1 MTISFS
7 SGALR
12 AKLQLEKLTRNKERR
27 EGASANLSVSGL
39 IKERNI
45 VITMS
50 ELHLSTISL
59 VSLTVWQDVN
69 KHQWVPS
76 QLRSKLV
83 HCTHASLSILSALL
97 SLVFCFDGVLS

>member
-1 MTISFS
+1 MAISFP
-7 SGALR
+7 SGALSAR
-12 AKLQLEKLTRNKERR
+12 LQLEKLTRNKERR
-27 EGASANLSVSGL
+27 GGVNSVIGL

>member
-1 MTISFS
+1 MAISFS
-7 SGALR
+7 SGALS
-12 AKLQLEKLTRNKERR
+12 AKLQLEKLTRNKER
-27 EGASANLSVSGL
+27 GGGGTSTNLSVSGL

-83 HCTHASLSILSALL
+83 HCTHATLPALSSSSLL
-97 SLVFCFDGVLS
+97 SFALMVY

>member
-1 MTISFS
+1 MAISFP
-7 SGALR
+7 SGALS

-27 EGASANLSVSGL
+27 GGGFNSVIGL